1 MKATVQFTTT
11 LRVWRDYGA
20 VHIQMTLSLAGLAL
34 DGIQADIRGGAV
46 SGLAVVSGDL
56 LDGPA
61 LAELLTERCR
71 LDEVQVI
78 VHEPPLSNSPH
89 AVGREPVATGELPVV
104 GRGTRGKRKAI
115 RE

>member
-1 MKATVQFTTT
+1 MKATARFNTT

-20 VHIQMTLSLAGLAL
+20 GHMQATLSLAGLAL
-34 DGIQADIRGGAV
+34 DGIQADIQGGAV
-46 SGLAVVSGDL
+46 TGLAVISGEA
-56 LDGPA
+56 LDGAA

-78 VHEPPLSNSPH
+78 VHEPLLSNSPH
-89 AVGREPVATGELPVV
+89 QPHPNPGAVELPAV